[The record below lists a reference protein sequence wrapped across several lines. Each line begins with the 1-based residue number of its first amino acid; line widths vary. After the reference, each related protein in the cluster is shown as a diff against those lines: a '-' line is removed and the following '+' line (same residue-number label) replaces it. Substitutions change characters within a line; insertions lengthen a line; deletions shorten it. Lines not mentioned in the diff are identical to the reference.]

1 MCNPHLSRAST
12 VTTSQEFQERC
23 GRGGLV
29 ASLSTLAW
37 GWCDRIGTLVV
48 YGVHITSYNNWNPR
62 FSILVV
68 PLIFVE
74 LLWVLYG

>member
-1 MCNPHLSRAST
+1 
-12 VTTSQEFQERC
+12 
-23 GRGGLV
+23 V

-48 YGVHITSYNNWNPR
+48 YGVHITSHNNWNPK

-74 LLWVLYG
+74 LLWVLYI